1 MAVTPGSGRFAGP
14 VTVQLQAPVGRATVY
29 YTLDGT
35 DPTVGGQAYTAP
47 VAVTETTVLRAVALR
62 DGVPVSA
69 VTTATYLLGKVHWSA
84 GTVAG
89 D

>member
-62 DGVPVSA
+62 RRGAGECRDHGDVSA
-69 VTTATYLLGKVHWSA
+69 G
-84 GTVAG
+84 
-89 D
+89 